1 MRSRTRAVAG
11 MGAPHS
17 PRKITVDEY
26 YEMARVGLI
35 DPDARVELIDGEIVA
50 MAPIGNPHG
59 YVVDVLNDRLCATV
73 HGRAKSNRDFPAA
86 RSEATAGSSS
96 HVSAST

>member
-1 MRSRTRAVAG
+1 MHTKTRAVAG

-17 PRKITVDEY
+17 PGKITVDEY

-35 DPDARVELIDGEIVA
+35 DPDARVELIEGEIVA

-59 YVVDVLNDRLCATV
+59 YLVDVLNDRI
-73 HGRAKSNRDFPAA
+73 
-86 RSEATAGSSS
+86 
-96 HVSAST
+96 SAVVQR